1 MRALLCVLL
10 LATATCAQESRPVV
24 ATREGLLRGV
34 VGRSAGGAVFY
45 SFKGIPYA
53 KPPVGPLRFQPPQRH
68 PGWSGVTDAL
78 EHNNKC
84 LQIDFFKNMTLQ
96 GDEDCLFANVYTPQ
110 LPKLK
115 GEVGGLPVM
124 VWIHG
129 GGFFFG
135 DGNTEYYGPNYFMDE
150 AVVLVTLN
158 YRLGPFGFF
167 TTHDKHAS
175 GNYGL
180 LDQVLLLEWVRD
192 NIASF
197 GGDPNSVTIFGESAG
212 GACVSLLVLSP
223 LSRGLIHHAIS
234 QSGTSFAN
242 FAASGRRKNSAQQ
255 FAKLLNCTNDDVGE
269 MVECVRNA
277 PAPKLIEAIQSVGL
291 VTPLVFLPRVD
302 REAEAPLLP
311 TDIRIILEKGTFNKI
326 PWMNGIMEEECAG
339 TLMMGWMYNETLM
352 SGLSSGDHDAWLRLA
367 DLAED
372 DILDCGASA
381 EEAVVKI
388 RDFYTKDGPISS
400 DNLLPI
406 ARVVGDR
413 MFVAP
418 MSEETRLASAYTPV
432 YKFVLNHRGPGR
444 LTVASLLGIPQLRDL
459 EHLGVSHGE
468 DILYLFR
475 NAEMVIP
482 PAGSPANSMIRFMVG
497 LWTSFARTGRPSSQV
512 FDMPD
517 WPIFTEQSQK
527 HMNLNSQPTV
537 GERLYEDRAQFW
549 QSIPVNEPWRRS
561 GTEGTEAWQTTSDHS
576 CPSDAVQRP

>member
-1 MRALLCVLL
+1 MRTVLCVLL
-10 LATATCAQESRPVV
+10 LATAAAGCDQKSRPLV

-167 TTHDKHAS
+167 TTNDKHAS

-180 LDQVLLLEWVRD
+180 LDQVLLLQWVRD

-212 GACVSLLVLSP
+212 GASVSLLVLSH
-223 LSRGLIHHAIS
+223 LTKGLIHHAIS
-234 QSGTSFAN
+234 QSGSSVAS
-242 FAASGRRKNSAQQ
+242 FAASGRRKNSAEK

-277 PAPKLIEAIQSVGL
+277 PALELMDGVKSLGL
-291 VTPLVFLPRVD
+291 EMQMHFLPSVD
-302 REAEAPLLP
+302 SEAEDPLLP
-311 TDIRIILEKGTFNKI
+311 KDPRILVETGNFNLI
-326 PWMNGIMEEECAG
+326 PWMNGIAEEEGAG
-339 TLMMGWMYNETLM
+339 MGTFFLAANETLM
-352 SGLSSGDHDAWLRLA
+352 SGLSAGDHDAWVFLS

-372 DILDCGASA
+372 DDLDCGSSVK
-381 EEAVVKI
+381 EVVAKI
-388 RDFYTKDGPISS
+388 QDFYTKDGPVSA
-400 DNLLPI
+400 DNLLPM
-406 ARVVGDR
+406 AQLVSDR
-413 MFVAP
+413 HFVAS
-418 MSEETRLASAYTPV
+418 MSEEVRLASAHAPV

-444 LTVASLLGIPQLRDL
+444 LTLASLLGIDL
-459 EHLGVSHGE
+459 GENENLGVSHGS
-468 DILYLFR
+468 DILYLFN
-475 NAEMVIP
+475 NAKTAMP
-482 PAGSPANSMIRFMVG
+482 PADSPANSMVRFMVG

-512 FDMPD
+512 FDTPD
-517 WPIFTEQSQK
+517 WPIFTEQSQQ

-537 GERLYEDRAQFW
+537 GERLYEERVQFW
-549 QSIPVNEPWRRS
+549 RSLPVNEPWKHAVK
-561 GTEGTEAWQTTSDHS
+561 TEP
-576 CPSDAVQRP
+576 CPSAPPAETGGY